1 MKQCNYRSTLP
12 LLMKAVAFAGIIGLL
27 GCHADH
33 QEKIAEPPA
42 PKIEA
47 DKISFAT
54 DAPQLSSLSVQ
65 PAEART
71 LAITHLTGRLYWN
84 DEATVRVFTPVAGRV
99 TALKADLGDPI
110 SIGSPLAEINSPDFN
125 MALANARTAVG
136 NLAVADKALARSKEL
151 LEHGAAAQKD
161 VEAAQATYVAALAE
175 KERAEAVLA
184 NYGGSEKST
193 NSTYTLRSPLAGVLV
208 EKNITPGQ
216 EVRADLML
224 ANAPNLFSPLFVV
237 SDPSRL
243 WLQLDVSELNVSS
256 LEPGQQ
262 LRIYSRAY
270 PNKVF
275 EGRLEKIGNSL
286 DPTTRTVK
294 VRGAVDNPD
303 KLLKA
308 EMYVTVDV
316 VVDAGKTAQ
325 SNVEIPAK
333 AVFMKDNE
341 HYLFIEES
349 PGQFARKLV
358 KTGEE
363 SDGKTLILEGVA
375 PGQRVV
381 TEGCL
386 LLEALLESTAK
397 S

>member
-1 MKQCNYRSTLP
+1 MKQRCNRRSIS
-12 LLMKAVAFAGIIGLL
+12 LLAKSLGFAGIIGLL
-27 GCHADH
+27 GCHADP
-33 QEKIAEPPA
+33 QAKVAEPPA
-42 PKIEA
+42 PKIESNTV
-47 DKISFAT
+47 SFPSN
-54 DAPQLSSLSVQ
+54 APQLSSLLVQ

-84 DEATVRVFTPVAGRV
+84 DEATVRIFTPVAGRV
-99 TALKADLGDPI
+99 TAIKADLGDAI
-110 SIGSPLAEINSPDFN
+110 SVNSPLAEINSPDFN
-125 MALANARTAVG
+125 MAIANAHTAVG
-136 NLAVADKALARSKEL
+136 NLAVADKALTRSKEL
-151 LEHGAAAQKD
+151 LQHGAAAQKD
-161 VEAAQATYVAALAE
+161 VEAAEAAYVAALAE

-193 NSTYTLRSPLAGVLV
+193 NAIYTLRSPLAGLLV

-243 WLQLDVSELNVSS
+243 WLQLDVSELNVAS

-270 PNKVF
+270 PGKAF
-275 EGRLEKIGNSL
+275 DGRLEKIGNSL

-316 VVDAGKTAQ
+316 VADTAKTAR

-363 SDGKTLILEGVA
+363 TDGKTLILDGVV